1 MEEQIIG
8 CRADIGSLTAA
19 LKAQKALSRA
29 AIPTTVIKNEP
40 TSKSKGC
47 SYGLS
52 FSCAQ
57 AGNLQNVLE
66 REGIRV
72 KRWIQGSYRD

>member
-1 MEEQIIG
+1 MEEHFIG
-8 CRADIGSLTAA
+8 CRADVGSLTAS
-19 LKAQKALSRA
+19 LKAQKVLSRA

-40 TSKSKGC
+40 SSNSRGC

-52 FSCAQ
+52 FSCSQ
-57 AGNLQNVLE
+57 IGNMRSVLE

-72 KRWIQGSYRD
+72 KRWIQT

>member
-1 MEEQIIG
+1 MEGQFTS
-8 CRADIGSLTAA
+8 CRVDVGSLTIT

-40 TSKSKGC
+40 SSNSRGC

-57 AGNLQNVLE
+57 SENLQSVLQ

-72 KRWIQGSYRD
+72 KKWISGN

>member
-1 MEEQIIG
+1 MERQFIS
-8 CRADIGSLTAA
+8 CRADVGSLTVT
-19 LKAQKALSRA
+19 LKAQKALARA

-40 TSKSKGC
+40 SSYSRGC

-57 AGNLQNVLE
+57 SGNLQSVLE

-72 KRWIQGSYRD
+72 KRWIPGN